1 MEVEIIDNAN
11 DQIKKSNK
19 AYLKFKEKHKDKIT
33 EKIECDICGGHYV
46 YYSKSLHLRSK
57 KHVFCVNKYNN
68 SDDIKIEEPSVISS
82 KKYNHKTYQNT
93 FITKNKSK
101 IMEKK
106 QCEICCG
113 SYTYYNRSKHY
124 NSDRHIKMV
133 NKNELLNNQNNH

>member
-1 MEVEIIDNAN
+1 MEVEIIDNGLVV
-11 DQIKKSNK
+11 DQMKKSNK

-33 EKIECDICGGHYV
+33 EKIECSVCGGHYV
-46 YYSKSLHLRSK
+46 YYSKSLHIRSK

-68 SDDIKIEEPSVISS
+68 NDDIIPS
-82 KKYNHKTYQNT
+82 KKYDKKTYQNT

-113 SYTYYNRSKHY
+113 SYTYYNR
-124 NSDRHIKMV
+124 
-133 NKNELLNNQNNH
+133 